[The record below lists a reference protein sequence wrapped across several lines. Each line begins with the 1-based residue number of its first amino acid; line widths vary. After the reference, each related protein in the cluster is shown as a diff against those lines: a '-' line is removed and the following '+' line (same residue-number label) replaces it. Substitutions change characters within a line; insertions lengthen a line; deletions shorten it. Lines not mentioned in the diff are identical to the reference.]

1 MKKIILGNEPNTK
14 ALTKQCAIH
23 SVSNSVC
30 PQCGKEKAPK
40 EYTCLKCYMKRI
52 KTN

>member
-1 MKKIILGNEPNTK
+1 MNTEKIINKEKGNAVLP
-14 ALTKQCAIH
+14 L
-23 SVSNSVC
+23 VSNSVC